1 MRGIGT
7 DVMELVDARISWLQT
22 KKDKTFLRLDFSKT
36 NLGKFF
42 PVNQFG
48 DQLKRYKNY
57 TSCFQE
63 RPSATQDWGPEP
75 S

>member
-7 DVMELVDARISWLQT
+7 DVMELVDARISWLET
-22 KKDKTFLRLDFSKT
+22 KKDYTFQRLDFSKT
-36 NLGKFF
+36 DYKQILKAKKA
-42 PVNQFG
+42 NQFG
-48 DQLKRYKNY
+48 DQLRD

-63 RPSATQDWGPEP
+63 RSSATQDWGLEP